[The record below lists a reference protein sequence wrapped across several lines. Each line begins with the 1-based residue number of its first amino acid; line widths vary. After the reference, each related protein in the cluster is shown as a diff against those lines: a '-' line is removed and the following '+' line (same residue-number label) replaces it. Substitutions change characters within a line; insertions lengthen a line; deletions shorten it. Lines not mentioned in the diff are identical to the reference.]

1 MRRNDAEGEY
11 RTRNLPLAQFILAKG
26 AEIPEIRG
34 ERGHVEF
41 IFPDPEERLGWE
53 YELFKAD
60 EPIGVQ
66 QFLWAQKELRAQMD
80 KKFGP
85 RQ

>member
-1 MRRNDAEGEY
+1 MSSDLEY
-11 RTRNLPLAQFILAKG
+11 RTRNLSLAAFILAKG
-26 AEIPEIRG
+26 AAEIPEIRG
-34 ERGHVEF
+34 ERGRAEF
-41 IFPDPEERLGWE
+41 AFDDPEGKLGWE

-60 EPIGVQ
+60 EPVGVQ
-66 QFLWAQKELRAQMD
+66 QFIWAQRELRAQMD